1 MRLLLL
7 LASAAAISKVPKA
20 PTAGRKAAQA
30 QATQAKPLAL
40 TGGAKQ
46 KQAVQPLAIAGG
58 GNKKQVSYAWAV
70 LHNWLYF
77 LSLGLC
83 IPVLPKVIASTVN
96 DDGAAVIT
104 SKSAR
109 VAGDVEGVDKLLT
122 FLFVGALGAC
132 SDGVGRK
139 PLIALSALGYATT
152 VLVQARATKVAHFFA
167 ADAIDG
173 LTSCMNAVCAAFVAD
188 ATSNDSGAA
197 RAAAL
202 GVFQGLSVGGAFI
215 VGFPMAAILSKGGK
229 YRKPMYL
236 AASLQL
242 LNAFLALFV
251 TPESAPK
258 SKGIRWDEAN
268 PISSLGQLD
277 LFKASTPLK
286 KTAIAFSLVWLGNLA
301 LNACFVPYVD
311 AKFGW
316 GPQQS
321 GPLLVVVGL
330 MLAVVPKLV
339 VPRLGVVGAANFGCL
354 VYALGFIC
362 AALAPTGPQYVAAIV
377 VCGFGAVAVPALT
390 SIVAGAADRN
400 SKGAVLGGLQTLQEL
415 ASAAGYPL
423 YGRLLARGLDG
434 DTGIPVGAP
443 YFAAAA
449 FLVLGALQARRL

>member
-7 LASAAAISKVPKA
+7 LWAAAATAISTKTPLPKG
-20 PTAGRKAAQA
+20 PKTGRAAAKADP
-30 QATQAKPLAL
+30 KPLAL
-40 TGGAKQ
+40 SGGAKQ
-46 KQAVQPLAIAGG
+46 
-58 GNKKQVSYAWAV
+58 KQVSYAWAV

-188 ATSNDSGAA
+188 ATSQDSGAA

-251 TPESAPK
+251 TPCVE
-258 SKGIRWDEAN
+258 IN
-268 PISSLGQLD
+268 Q
-277 LFKASTPLK
+277 
-286 KTAIAFSLVWLGNLA
+286 
-301 LNACFVPYVD
+301 
-311 AKFGW
+311 
-316 GPQQS
+316 
-321 GPLLVVVGL
+321 
-330 MLAVVPKLV
+330 
-339 VPRLGVVGAANFGCL
+339 
-354 VYALGFIC
+354 C
-362 AALAPTGPQYVAAIV
+362 AGD
-377 VCGFGAVAVPALT
+377 GR
-390 SIVAGAADRN
+390 AGSVER
-400 SKGAVLGGLQTLQEL
+400 
-415 ASAAGYPL
+415 
-423 YGRLLARGLDG
+423 
-434 DTGIPVGAP
+434 
-443 YFAAAA
+443 
-449 FLVLGALQARRL
+449 

>member
-139 PLIALSALGYATT
+139 PLIAL
-152 VLVQARATKVAHFFA
+152 
-167 ADAIDG
+167 
-173 LTSCMNAVCAAFVAD
+173 
-188 ATSNDSGAA
+188 
-197 RAAAL
+197 
-202 GVFQGLSVGGAFI
+202 LSLI
-215 VGFPMAAILSKGGK
+215 HI
-229 YRKPMYL
+229 
-236 AASLQL
+236 
-242 LNAFLALFV
+242 
-251 TPESAPK
+251 
-258 SKGIRWDEAN
+258 
-268 PISSLGQLD
+268 
-277 LFKASTPLK
+277 
-286 KTAIAFSLVWLGNLA
+286 
-301 LNACFVPYVD
+301 
-311 AKFGW
+311 
-316 GPQQS
+316 
-321 GPLLVVVGL
+321 
-330 MLAVVPKLV
+330 
-339 VPRLGVVGAANFGCL
+339 
-354 VYALGFIC
+354 
-362 AALAPTGPQYVAAIV
+362 
-377 VCGFGAVAVPALT
+377 
-390 SIVAGAADRN
+390 
-400 SKGAVLGGLQTLQEL
+400 
-415 ASAAGYPL
+415 
-423 YGRLLARGLDG
+423 
-434 DTGIPVGAP
+434 
-443 YFAAAA
+443 
-449 FLVLGALQARRL
+449 

>member
-40 TGGAKQ
+40 SGGGA
-46 KQAVQPLAIAGG
+46 
-58 GNKKQVSYAWAV
+58 NKQVSYAWAV

-173 LTSCMNAVCAAFVAD
+173 LTSCMNAVCACVEIKF
-188 ATSNDSGAA
+188 TA
-197 RAAAL
+197 R
-202 GVFQGLSVGGAFI
+202 S
-215 VGFPMAAILSKGGK
+215 PST
-229 YRKPMYL
+229 RR
-236 AASLQL
+236 L
-242 LNAFLALFV
+242 LD
-251 TPESAPK
+251 
-258 SKGIRWDEAN
+258 G
-268 PISSLGQLD
+268 
-277 LFKASTPLK
+277 
-286 KTAIAFSLVWLGNLA
+286 
-301 LNACFVPYVD
+301 
-311 AKFGW
+311 
-316 GPQQS
+316 
-321 GPLLVVVGL
+321 
-330 MLAVVPKLV
+330 
-339 VPRLGVVGAANFGCL
+339 
-354 VYALGFIC
+354 
-362 AALAPTGPQYVAAIV
+362 
-377 VCGFGAVAVPALT
+377 VAVPLPHRST
-390 SIVAGAADRN
+390 ECTRH
-400 SKGAVLGGLQTLQEL
+400 
-415 ASAAGYPL
+415 
-423 YGRLLARGLDG
+423 
-434 DTGIPVGAP
+434 TG
-443 YFAAAA
+443 
-449 FLVLGALQARRL
+449 

>member
-188 ATSNDSGAA
+188 ATAQDSGAA

-258 SKGIRWDEAN
+258 SKGIKWDEAN

-390 SIVAGAADRN
+390 STAGRK
-400 SKGAVLGGLQTLQEL
+400 SKLSGVRHRRDTSVL
-415 ASAAGYPL
+415 
-423 YGRLLARGLDG
+423 
-434 DTGIPVGAP
+434 
-443 YFAAAA
+443 
-449 FLVLGALQARRL
+449 

>member
-258 SKGIRWDEAN
+258 SKGIKWDEAN